1 MTGHVELDGW
11 GVRVVIGGEDF
22 NVLRDNVEGCSMIIV
37 MMEAVVVGEG
47 GRGHGRIMI
56 LL

>member
-1 MTGHVELDGW
+1 MTGHVELDGR

-22 NVLRDNVEGCSMIIV
+22 NVLRDNVVGCSMIIV

-47 GRGHGRIMI
+47 GRGHTMVG
-56 LL
+56 